1 MTDKELKK
9 LSRLKLLELLLEQS
23 KENEQ
28 LRQDN
33 EAYRRENESLQN
45 QPVMPAAVDPG
56 MLTNFSEFAEKID
69 SSLSETRKATQSYI
83 NRLAML
89 AEYAEKS
96 VASASATQ
104 KKARSSELKV
114 TDEAILPEVEE
125 VTAASINVK
134 PLAKSKPVKKVE
146 TKPVEAETKPSEAA
160 FPDAASDK
168 GAAPVRAEAAAQG
181 ASVPQTVPQPPFVPV
196 GSYPVIG
203 APIYQP
209 VPVYYPAPVPV
220 PSANA
225 VKSSSKQVERIEENG
240 VTVRPLQKKKKAELP
255 TREDVDAKL
264 LSAIVEFY
272 FGRPELLELLPE
284 EIKKQIIIR
293 FKR

>member
-45 QPVMPAAVDPG
+45 QPAMPAAVDPG

-83 NRLAML
+83 NRLAVL

-104 KKARSSELKV
+104 KKARNSELRV
-114 TDEAILPEVEE
+114 TDEAILPEVED

-146 TKPVEAETKPSEAA
+146 TKPVETETKPSEAA
-160 FPDAASDK
+160 FPDAAADK
-168 GAAPVRAEAAAQG
+168 GAPVRAEAAAQS
-181 ASVPQTVPQPPFVPV
+181 APAPQAVPQPPFVPM
-196 GSYPVIG
+196 GSYPVMG